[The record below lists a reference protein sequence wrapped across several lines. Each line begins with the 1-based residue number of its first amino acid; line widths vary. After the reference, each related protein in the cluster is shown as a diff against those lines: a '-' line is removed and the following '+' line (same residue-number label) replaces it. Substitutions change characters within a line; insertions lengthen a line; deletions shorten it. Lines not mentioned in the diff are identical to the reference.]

1 MIGGR
6 RVCRILLMVGP
17 FKGQETLILWAEEY
31 EENRRFGQAFRNGWL
46 HGI

>member
-6 RVCRILLMVGP
+6 RACPIPLMVGS

-31 EENRRFGQAFRNGWL
+31 EENHRFGQAFRNG
-46 HGI
+46 